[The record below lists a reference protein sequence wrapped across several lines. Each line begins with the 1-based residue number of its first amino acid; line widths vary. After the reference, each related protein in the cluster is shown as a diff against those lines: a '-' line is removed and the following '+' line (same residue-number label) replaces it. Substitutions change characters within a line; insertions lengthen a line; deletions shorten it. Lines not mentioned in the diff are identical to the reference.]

1 VTPGATDREPE
12 TTPRAEELTWRA
24 RRAAEQK
31 GLCAL
36 VVIFELVLSAG
47 VYAYYGL
54 SYALLTF
61 GIITLALI
69 PFYASYHYVLRRD
82 GLEVHGPFYYTP
94 YEWAQFVGW
103 RLSEDEL
110 RLVVK
115 KGRQSVV
122 VLFAPDNMDA
132 VVQFVQGSL
141 PHIND
146 DEDRRL

>member
-1 VTPGATDREPE
+1 MTPNATNREPTATPG
-12 TTPRAEELTWRA
+12 AEELTWSA

-36 VVIFELVLSAG
+36 VAIFELVLSAG
-47 VYAYYGL
+47 VYFYYGL

-69 PFYASYHYVLRRD
+69 PFYASYRYVLRRD

-94 YEWAQFVGW
+94 YEWPQFAGW
-103 RLSEDEL
+103 RLSDDEL

-122 VLFAPDNMDA
+122 VLFAPHNMDA

-141 PHIND
+141 PRIV

>member
-1 VTPGATDREPE
+1 MTPKTTGREPE
-12 TTPRAEELTWRA
+12 TAPRTEELTWRA

-47 VYAYYGL
+47 VHFYYGL

-69 PFYASYHYVLRRD
+69 PFYASYRYVLRRD

-94 YEWAQFVGW
+94 YEWPQFAGW

-122 VLFAPDNMDA
+122 VLFAPQNMDA

-141 PHIND
+141 PRITE
-146 DEDRRL
+146 EDRRL